1 MELINNKKGQHR
13 HTGKWLMVV
22 SAFLTAT
29 GQLFWKWGH
38 SDLIYMFI
46 GFVCYG
52 VGAIFMIKS
61 LALEKL
67 SVAYPLMCISYII
80 ALFYGDLFL
89 GEPIT
94 IKKTVAVVLLGIGV
108 TLTSYE
114 K

>member
-1 MELINNKKGQHR
+1 MEQVSNR
-13 HTGKWLMVV
+13 HTGKVLMII

-38 SDLIYMFI
+38 ASLLYMAI
-46 GFVCYG
+46 GFLCYG
-52 VGAIFMIKS
+52 VGAVFMLKAFS
-61 LALEKL
+61 LEKL
-67 SVAYPLMCISYII
+67 SVAYPIMCTSYIF

-89 GEPIT
+89 GEDIT
-94 IKKTVAVVLLGIGV
+94 LKKATAVALLGIGV

>member
-1 MELINNKKGQHR
+1 METVKNR
-13 HTGKWLMVV
+13 HIGKVLMII

-38 SDLIYMFI
+38 SNLLYMAL

-52 VGAIFMIKS
+52 MGAVFMLKAFS
-61 LALEKL
+61 MEKL
-67 SVAYPLMCISYII
+67 SVAYPLMCISYIF
-80 ALFYGDLFL
+80 ALFYGDFFL
-89 GEPIT
+89 GEDFT
-94 IKKTVAVVLLGIGV
+94 MKKALAVALLGIGV

>member
-1 MELINNKKGQHR
+1 MELVTKNKNR
-13 HTGKWLMVV
+13 HIGKWLMII

-38 SDLIYMFI
+38 TNLIYMAI

-52 VGAIFMIKS
+52 LGAIFMIKS

-67 SVAYPLMCISYII
+67 SVAYPLMCISYIV
-80 ALFYGDLFL
+80 ALFYGDIFL

>member
-1 MELINNKKGQHR
+1 MELLKTGNSR
-13 HTGKWLMVV
+13 HIGKWFMVV

-38 SDLIYMFI
+38 SDILYMAI

-52 VGAIFMIKS
+52 LGAIFMIKS
-61 LALEKL
+61 LALVKL
-67 SVAYPLMCISYII
+67 SVAYPLMCISYIV
-80 ALFYGDLFL
+80 ALIYGDMFL

-94 IKKTVAVVLLGIGV
+94 LKKMAAVVLLGIGV